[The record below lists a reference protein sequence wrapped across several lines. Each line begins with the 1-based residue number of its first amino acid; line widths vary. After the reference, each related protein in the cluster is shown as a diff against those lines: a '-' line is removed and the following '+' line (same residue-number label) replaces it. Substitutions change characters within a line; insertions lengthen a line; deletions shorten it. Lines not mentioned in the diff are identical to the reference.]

1 MVYIIKPVEYNNLVI
16 YVCSKDSPEKMMI
29 ELSSIELDYIM
40 SDESVISKKNDP
52 FLFSL
57 IHDN

>member
-1 MVYIIKPVEYNNLVI
+1 MVYIVRPIDYNNLVI
-16 YVCSKDSPEKMMI
+16 YVCSKDSPEKMMSELANI
-29 ELSSIELDYIM
+29 ELEYIM
-40 SDESVISKKNDP
+40 SDESVIAKKNDP

>member
-1 MVYIIKPVEYNNLVI
+1 MVYIIKPVDLTDITI
-16 YVCSKDSPEKMMI
+16 YVCSNDSPEKMMT
-29 ELSSIELDYIM
+29 ELANIELDYIM